1 MRVTFITSVLVLPI
15 NRVTDA
21 SVAFRLATLKATS
34 LSAAF
39 SSRKQS
45 RVLTLL
51 FFFFSFFHIFRLQF
65 ISSVL
70 MFYQVLLF
78 YLHPF

>member
-1 MRVTFITSVLVLPI
+1 MRVTSVLVLPI

-21 SVAFRLATLKATS
+21 SVAFRIATLKATS
-34 LSAAF
+34 LSASF

-51 FFFFSFFHIFRLQF
+51 FFFSFFHIFRLQF